1 MKASDCSKKRD
12 RSAIMESEKAAAYG
26 ATTVPSKGKGRFFK
40 WNESAAEEGATTVPR
55 GKGGKPT
62 NVDASEAL
70 SDITDVSG
78 DWSSS
83 GDETRRS
90 LRLQE
95 ELLEA
100 ALDDPSK
107 DTDLACVKKEEEST
121 VSVIELER
129 NRKVLPIDLM
139 HRLKACLQSPTRI
152 RSLENGLKVLSRVSC
167 R

>member
-26 ATTVPSKGKGRFFK
+26 ATTMPSKEKDRFFK
-40 WNESAAEEGATTVPR
+40 WNESAAEAGATTVPR

-107 DTDLACVKKEEEST
+107 DTDLACVKKERREYRECHRAGAQPK
-121 VSVIELER
+121 SVAHR
-129 NRKVLPIDLM
+129 FGAQAKGLPAKPHQD
-139 HRLKACLQSPTRI
+139 
-152 RSLENGLKVLSRVSC
+152 
-167 R
+167 